1 MNTNVKKI
9 ILIFGG
15 GLILFWAFKK
25 IRPIGGLK
33 KEKVKNV
40 KISTAEQKKKAVV
53 VITAYSDAMKDGQPD
68 DFLKEMNMEF
78 AKEFGLKV
86 YTDKGSGKLFAADLE
101 GNKIV

>member
-15 GLILFWAFKK
+15 GLVLFWAFKK
-25 IRPIGGLK
+25 IRPIGGSK
-33 KEKVKNV
+33 KDKVKTV
-40 KISTAEQKKKAVV
+40 KIPSAEEKKNAAV

-78 AKEFGLKV
+78 AKEFKLKV
-86 YTDKGSGKLFAADLE
+86 YTDKGSGKLFAADLA
-101 GNKIV
+101 GNKI